1 MTAAP
6 NLSQLQLN
14 DMLFSR
20 GMSGDEIHDI
30 QSYLRHYGYLQDRLG
45 ALHDGEYDDATEKA
59 VRLYQNCFGL
69 PLSGQIDQA
78 TLCEMAKPRCGF
90 VDIPFMGMF
99 TTISRWEKSELIY
112 KFNSF
117 STKMAQA
124 DIERDVAAAFGL
136 WSEQC
141 DLNFTQAVDED
152 TAGDAVDIDIL
163 FATGEHSD
171 ESPFDGPSG
180 VLAHAYFPPPNGGPL
195 AGDAHFDDDE
205 NWTCNVSDTQGIDFL
220 TVAAHEFG
228 HSIGLGHS
236 RQRGALMFPSYSGTQ
251 RFLAQDDIA
260 GCQSLYGP
268 PNAPSNEEGCA

>member
-1 MTAAP
+1 MTTPP
-6 NLSQLQLN
+6 NISQMPLN
-14 DMLFSR
+14 DMLYSR
-20 GMSGDEIHDI
+20 SMSSEEIQTI
-30 QSYLRHYGYLQDRLG
+30 QSYLRHYGYLQERFG
-45 ALHDGEYDDATEKA
+45 TLHEGEYDDATGRA
-59 VRLYQNCFGL
+59 VRLFQNCFGL
-69 PLSGQIDQA
+69 PASGLMDQA
-78 TLCEMAKPRCGF
+78 TLCEMTKPRCGF
-90 VDIPFMGMF
+90 ADILPIGAF
-99 TTISRWEKSELIY
+99 TAVSRWEKSELTY

-124 DIERDVAAAFGL
+124 DIERDVAAAFDL

-141 DLNFTQAVDED
+141 DLQFSLSADNI
-152 TAGDAVDIDIL
+152 VDIDIQ
-163 FATGEHSD
+163 FATGEHGD

-195 AGDAHFDDDE
+195 AGDTHFDDDE

-228 HSIGLGHS
+228 HAIGLGHS

-268 PNAPSNEEGCA
+268 PSASENSDCPS

>member
-1 MTAAP
+1 MTTPP
-6 NLSQLQLN
+6 NISQIPLN
-14 DMLFSR
+14 DVLFSR
-20 GMSGDEIHDI
+20 GMSSDETQSI
-30 QSYLRHYGYLQDRLG
+30 QLYLQHYGYLQDRFG
-45 ALHDGEYDDATEKA
+45 TLHNGEYDDATEKA

-69 PLSGQIDQA
+69 PVSGVMDQA

-90 VDIPFMGMF
+90 ADILPFGAF
-99 TTISRWEKSELIY
+99 TSVSRWEKSELTY
-112 KFNSF
+112 KFNNF

-124 DIERDVAAAFGL
+124 DIERDVIAAFGL

-141 DLNFTQAVDED
+141 DLRFSMTADD
-152 TAGDAVDIDIL
+152 TVDIEIE
-163 FATGEHSD
+163 FAQGAHGD
-171 ESPFDGPSG
+171 ENPFDGPSG

-195 AGDAHFDDDE
+195 AGDTHFDDDE

-228 HSIGLGHS
+228 HAIGLGHS
-236 RQRGALMFPSYSGTQ
+236 RQKGALMFPSYSGTQ

-268 PNAPSNEEGCA
+268 PSPSGAGDCPS

>member
-1 MTAAP
+1 MTAIP
-6 NLSQLQLN
+6 NISQLPLN
-14 DMLFSR
+14 DMLYER
-20 GMSGDEIHDI
+20 DMSGDEIQAI
-30 QSYLRHYGYLQDRLG
+30 QSYLRYYGYLQDRFG
-45 ALHDGEYDDATEKA
+45 TLHSGEYDDATQKA
-59 VRLYQNCFGL
+59 VRLYQNCFGV
-69 PLSGQIDQA
+69 PETGVIDQA
-78 TLCEMAKPRCGF
+78 TLCEMTKPRCGF
-90 VDIPFMGMF
+90 VDIPPMGGAF
-99 TTISRWEKSELIY
+99 TTVSRWEKSELTY

-124 DIERDVAAAFGL
+124 DIERDVINAFGL

-141 DLNFTQAVDED
+141 NLRFAISTD
-152 TAGDAVDIDIL
+152 GAVDIEIE
-163 FATGEHSD
+163 FAIGDHGD

-195 AGDAHFDDDE
+195 AGDTHFDDDE

-228 HSIGLGHS
+228 HAIGLGHS

-251 RFLAQDDIA
+251 RFLAPDDIA

-268 PNAPSNEEGCA
+268 PGTSDAVDCA

>member
-1 MTAAP
+1 MTTPP
-6 NLSQLQLN
+6 NISQMPLN
-14 DMLFSR
+14 DMLLSR
-20 GMSGDEIHDI
+20 SMSGDEINGI
-30 QSYLRHYGYLQDRLG
+30 QSYLRHYGYLQDRFG

-59 VRLYQNCFGL
+59 VRLYQCCFGL
-69 PLSGQIDQA
+69 PVSGSLDQA

-90 VDIPFMGMF
+90 VDIPSIGGAF
-99 TTISRWEKSELIY
+99 TTVSRWEESELRY

-136 WSEQC
+136 WAEQC
-141 DLNFTQAVDED
+141 DLRFTMSANGV
-152 TAGDAVDIDIL
+152 VDIEIE
-163 FATGEHSD
+163 FAQGQHGD

-228 HSIGLGHS
+228 HAIGLGHS
-236 RQRGALMFPSYSGTQ
+236 RQRGALMFPSYSGSQ

-268 PNAPSNEEGCA
+268 PSTSTTVDYPS